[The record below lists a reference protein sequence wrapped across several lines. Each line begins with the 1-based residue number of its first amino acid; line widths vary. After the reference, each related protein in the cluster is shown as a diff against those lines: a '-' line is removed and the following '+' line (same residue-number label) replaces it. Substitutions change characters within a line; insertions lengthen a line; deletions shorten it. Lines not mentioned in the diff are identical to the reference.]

1 MSIFKILDIKDNYR
15 TSIKLNDRI
24 VHMVDDKT
32 IQVEKW
38 FRQKYTDNNLS
49 ILYQKSPKLV
59 EYKEGA
65 PLDINQEVDL
75 PPQLLD
81 LLLLAISKNAHSIGQ
96 QTIDPRT
103 GTPYLLNP
111 YIERF
116 ELAMKNAVDNAKIQ
130 PLGTDFR
137 CVHTKGFI

>member
-1 MSIFKILDIKDNYR
+1 MNIFKILDIKDNYR
-15 TSIKLNDRI
+15 TPIKLNDRI
-24 VHMVDDKT
+24 VHMVDERT

-49 ILYQKSPKLV
+49 ILYQKSPNLI
-59 EYKEGA
+59 EYKEGTA
-65 PLDINQEVDL
+65 FAINQEVDL

-81 LLLLAISKNAHSIGQ
+81 LLLLAISKHSHSIGQ

-116 ELAMKNAVDNAKIQ
+116 ELAMKNAIDNAKIQ